1 MEIIYWN
8 YAAVG
13 IEFGP
18 RILWFGNAPQEAKLA
33 YADHQPDPQD
43 VWIQASAR

>member
-8 YAAVG
+8 YQAVG

-18 RILWFGNAPQEAKLA
+18 CILWFDGAPEEAKRG
-33 YADHQPDPQD
+33 YADYRPDPQD

>member
-8 YAAVG
+8 RIAVG

-18 RILWFGNAPQEAKLA
+18 RILWFDSAPEAAMLA
-33 YADHQPDPQD
+33 YADYRPDPQD